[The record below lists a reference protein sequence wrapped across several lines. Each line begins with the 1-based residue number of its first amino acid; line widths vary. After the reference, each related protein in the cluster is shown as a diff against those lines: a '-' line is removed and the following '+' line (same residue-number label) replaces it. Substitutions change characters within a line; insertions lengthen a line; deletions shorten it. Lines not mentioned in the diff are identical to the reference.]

1 MESLKSKSIKIRLI
15 RNFFIVIFSIIV
27 FLNVLLLIFVRK
39 YYYDNT
45 EELLRNQIKV
55 STNFYNKY
63 FSAASLVDVIS
74 DNVDAFWNQSNAQV
88 EILDNKGKLLMD
100 SIGVKDEELLKTP
113 DIEKAING
121 HISRWIGNVD
131 YYKNKIMVVSAPITS
146 NGSVVGVIR
155 LITSMEAVDGTIE
168 VIVGFFLIISILV
181 LVIGVILSILISNSI
196 IEPINSL
203 TLIAEKMASGDMA
216 IRSKVKDEDEVGKL
230 ANTLNYMAD
239 ELEKREQLKNE
250 FISSVSH
257 ELRTPLTAI
266 KGWAIT
272 LNDESTDKETLKV
285 GFDIIEKETERLT
298 SMVEELLDFSRLIN
312 DNISLKKANV
322 DLDTFII
329 YIKNYMSP
337 RANREGLN
345 FKVNKLNNL
354 GRVYIDG
361 NRLKQILI
369 NLLDNSFK
377 FTESGG
383 KVSLTVSNE
392 SEYIKFIIEDNG
404 IGISKEDLPR
414 VKEKFFKG
422 KTSKSQN
429 GIGLSICDEIIK
441 LHNGKFNIN
450 STLGIGTVVEVIIP
464 IEVEE

>member
-1 MESLKSKSIKIRLI
+1 MESLKNKSIKIRLI

-100 SIGVKDEELLKTP
+100 SIGVKDEQLLKTP

-131 YYKNKIMVVSAPITS
+131 YYKNKVMVVSAPITS

-203 TLIAEKMASGDMA
+203 TLVAEKMASGDMG

-337 RANREGLN
+337 RAKREGLN
-345 FKVNKLNNL
+345 LKINKLNNL

-392 SEYIKFIIEDNG
+392 NEYIKFIIEDNG

-441 LHNGKFNIN
+441 LHKGKFNIN

>member
-203 TLIAEKMASGDMA
+203 TLVAEKMASGDMA

>member
-1 MESLKSKSIKIRLI
+1 MESLKSIKIRLI